1 MVLKTRKA
9 KAKANAKAKG
19 RKSPTASATEFPE
32 GTIQEGNDK
41 HSWVVKKAGGSQR
54 WVPVDSAELFGYK
67 RLTVD
72 DLAKHIGKP
81 LTIYEREY
89 CDVWPPKGPC
99 KIQSAVFTST
109 GDAGPI
115 DREKR
120 DVGWLKSRSPSIKP
134 RTMYTVD
141 GTLLYKGGPQVDGL
155 QVDSVGQK
163 LVSSR
168 LMNTEAF
175 IKV

>member
-1 MVLKTRKA
+1 MVSKTRKVKA
-9 KAKANAKAKG
+9 KAKAKARKG
-19 RKSPTASATEFPE
+19 PTASATEFPE
-32 GTIQEGNDK
+32 GTIQRGNDK
-41 HSWVVKKAGGSQR
+41 HSWVVKKAGGSHR
-54 WVPVDSAELFGYK
+54 WVPYETAELFGYK

-89 CDVWPPKGPC
+89 CEVWPPKGGC

-120 DVGWLKSRSPSIKP
+120 DVGWLKSRSPPIKP
-134 RTMYTVD
+134 RTMYRVD
-141 GTLLYKGGPQVDGL
+141 GSLVYKSGIQADGL

-168 LMNTEAF
+168 LLNTEAF

>member
-1 MVLKTRKA
+1 MVSKTRKV
-9 KAKANAKAKG
+9 KAKANKS
-19 RKSPTASATEFPE
+19 RKSPTASATDFPE

-41 HSWVVKKAGGSQR
+41 HSWVVKKIGSSQR
-54 WVPVDSAELFGYK
+54 WVPSETAELFGYK

-89 CDVWPPKGPC
+89 CDVWPPKGLC
-99 KIQSAVFTST
+99 KLQSAVFTST
-109 GDAGPI
+109 GDAGPVG
-115 DREKR
+115 REKR
-120 DVGWLKSRSPSIKP
+120 DVGWLKTRSPPIKP

-141 GTLLYKGGPQVDGL
+141 GTLMYKGGPQVDGL